1 VASTWSKPVSA
12 EEAYRRAGGRR
23 RYNRERQINAILRRV
38 EVLDLLKVGGYTLEQ
53 IGALTGT
60 STSTAARD
68 VHRLMRLGVSVCPQC
83 NTVHRTSRLI
93 KSPKGT
99 RLSDARR
106 NEGGREIV
114 VRYEDQMEA
123 VDVIAAEPRRCNC
136 NLKA

>member
-1 VASTWSKPVSA
+1 VANTWSRPISA
-12 EEAYRRAGGRR
+12 AEAYRRAGGRR
-23 RYNRERQINAILRRV
+23 RYNRERQINAILRRAD
-38 EVLDLLKVGGYTLEQ
+38 VLDLLKVGGYTLEQ

-99 RLSDARR
+99 RLSDARHTEVKR
-106 NEGGREIV
+106 QIV
-114 VRYEDQMEA
+114 VQYEDTQFESSGT
-123 VDVIAAEPRRCNC
+123 C
-136 NLKA
+136 